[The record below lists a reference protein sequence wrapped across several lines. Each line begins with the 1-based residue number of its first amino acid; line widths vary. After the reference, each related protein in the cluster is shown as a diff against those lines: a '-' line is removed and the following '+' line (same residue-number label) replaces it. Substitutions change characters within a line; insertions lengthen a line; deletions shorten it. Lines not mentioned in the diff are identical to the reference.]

1 MKNQYFGDVG
11 DYGKYGLLKFLAEH
25 DVKIAVNWYLT
36 EDDDRPGDGKFTKY
50 LEKEEE
56 YSKYDQDLFATLKSM
71 LLPKPGIRDVE
82 EFELKKTIPG
92 AIYYHEMLNM
102 HDRKSISDRKA
113 HRNEWHKKALDS
125 CKNVDLVFLDPDNGL
140 MEKPKYSKTAEKY
153 IFPCEVAEYYKRGQ
167 NVVYYCHKGRRKPE
181 LWEAYKLHMKNC
193 LPDAILM
200 GLTFHRGMQRSYI
213 FICHPEKAEQYR
225 SLLGAFL
232 KTEWGDANENKAPF
246 TEERTAGFLPITI

>member
-1 MKNQYFGDVG
+1 MNKS
-11 DYGKYGLLKFLAEH
+11 
-25 DVKIAVNWYLT
+25 
-36 EDDDRPGDGKFTKY
+36 GDGGFIDYLKEKNEQKY
-50 LEKEEE
+50 L
-56 YSKYDQDLFATLKSM
+56 KYDQDIFGTLKEM
-71 LLPKPGIRDVE
+71 VLPGPVNREVKQ
-82 EFELKKTIPG
+82 FELKNAISG
-92 AIYYHEMLNM
+92 AIYYHKELNLR
-102 HDRKSISDRKA
+102 DLKTVAERKA
-113 HRNEWHKKALDS
+113 HRDEWHRKALIT
-125 CKNVDLVFLDPDNGL
+125 CEEADLVFLDPDNGL
-140 MEKPKYSKTAEKY
+140 MEKPKFTKTAEKY
-153 IFPCEVAEYYKRGQ
+153 IFPCEVAAYYKRGQ

-213 FICHPEKAEQYR
+213 FIYHPEKAEQYR